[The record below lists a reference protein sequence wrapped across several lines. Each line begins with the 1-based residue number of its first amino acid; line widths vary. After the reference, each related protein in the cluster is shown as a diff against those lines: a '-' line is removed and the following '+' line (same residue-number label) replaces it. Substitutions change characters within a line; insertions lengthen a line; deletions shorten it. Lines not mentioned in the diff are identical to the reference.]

1 MKLEYLYID
10 GYKGLKRLKLQF
22 KEQTGVVP
30 VDFLIGCDGSGK
42 SSVLEA
48 VGLIFTRIMQNELP
62 GFIFELKYRMPD
74 GTGIYVKPQKKG
86 FCDASGRRRKLYVEL
101 EKNGKT
107 QQLYSIPDEYLPDRI
122 ISYCS
127 GANSSMEDILI
138 RSPRASLASDLYD
151 LSLAMDVENG
161 EGPVSG
167 IFIGTFLICLAETVK
182 VLPILAHR
190 VKLKKCLGFVVLF
203 IAIGKMVG
211 HLVYY
216 LVP

>member
-1 MKLEYLYID
+1 
-10 GYKGLKRLKLQF
+10 
-22 KEQTGVVP
+22 
-30 VDFLIGCDGSGK
+30 
-42 SSVLEA
+42 
-48 VGLIFTRIMQNELP
+48 
-62 GFIFELKYRMPD
+62 MPD

-107 QQLYSIPDEYLPDRI
+107 QQLYSIPDECLPDRI

-167 IFIGTFLICLAETVK
+167 KEEHPGESSVARGEAAEE
-182 VLPILAHR
+182 ILSFYER
-190 VKLKKCLGFVVLF
+190 LDVNPRVLF
-203 IAIGKMVG
+203 LDAVTSN
-211 HLVYY
+211 LSY
-216 LVP
+216 LHCLQ